1 MRGNPI
7 RKPALFIVLGG
18 IAIVVGLLCWYFLSG
33 RGGDRFETPGVRTN
47 VLLVAVSDRRVIDPL
62 IVLSV
67 GAGADDVFLFVPA
80 DLRIKLPD
88 GTFARLG
95 DTYEPDRMEGIRGR
109 IASALGI
116 DLPYYIAVDEPA
128 FRGLID
134 GIGGVTLEVEDEVV
148 YIDPESDPPAEIHV
162 RPGEQRLD
170 GATTLAYLRGRPDA
184 GRIARSQVLLGAI
197 LAQGFVTRDSRSVA
211 RTVREMRG
219 EIETNMPYSDLY
231 ALAASFREL
240 DPGGLRTPTL
250 PGERVAIDGV
260 VYVQP
265 RVVEAERIVAS
276 SLKGLELLTPSEVN
290 VAVFNGNGIRL
301 MATRT
306 ADYLKARGFMVTRIG
321 NADTFS
327 YDTSY
332 IVVLTDEEKAWV
344 LRDALP
350 SPVKIVFPDSFS
362 DHYEALKDLIPIGT
376 DLILIAGAGLEIEE

>member
-1 MRGNPI
+1 
-7 RKPALFIVLGG
+7 
-18 IAIVVGLLCWYFLSG
+18 
-33 RGGDRFETPGVRTN
+33 
-47 VLLVAVSDRRVIDPL
+47 
-62 IVLSV
+62 
-67 GAGADDVFLFVPA
+67 
-80 DLRIKLPD
+80 
-88 GTFARLG
+88 
-95 DTYEPDRMEGIRGR
+95 
-109 IASALGI
+109 
-116 DLPYYIAVDEPA
+116 
-128 FRGLID
+128 
-134 GIGGVTLEVEDEVV
+134 VEDEVV
-148 YIDPESDPPAEIHV
+148 YIDRESDPPAEIHV

-170 GATTLAYLRGRPDA
+170 GATTLAYLRGHPDA

-219 EIETNMPYSDLY
+219 DLY